1 MMQSTLSYAH
11 PRAADLFSMCLYE
24 RYYKDLKILNLC
36 KSFVQAPL
44 HLVTA
49 TGSSMFWNKN
59 SIVKRINEVEETAF
73 VRPKVWHS
81 KESEHSELNYTLNL
95 SINLCHV
102 VMSVLPS
109 HWDAI
114 FLLLWDVE
122 WRSWLRHIH
131 KFWQIVILPDHFL
144 VKLSV
149 KLYIKWSLNFVLCV
163 TVWPFNVYWF
173 NVALWCSKSL

>member
-81 KESEHSELNYTLNL
+81 KESEHSELQKLHFEFEHQSVSRRNVSFAVTLRRNFL
-95 SINLCHV
+95 AFTRRWVTLLIA
-102 VMSVLPS
+102 S
-109 HWDAI
+109 HSQILTDCNFAWP
-114 FLLLWDVE
+114 FP
-122 WRSWLRHIH
+122 R
-131 KFWQIVILPDHFL
+131 QIVCKTLH
-144 VKLSV
+144 
-149 KLYIKWSLNFVLCV
+149 
-163 TVWPFNVYWF
+163 
-173 NVALWCSKSL
+173 